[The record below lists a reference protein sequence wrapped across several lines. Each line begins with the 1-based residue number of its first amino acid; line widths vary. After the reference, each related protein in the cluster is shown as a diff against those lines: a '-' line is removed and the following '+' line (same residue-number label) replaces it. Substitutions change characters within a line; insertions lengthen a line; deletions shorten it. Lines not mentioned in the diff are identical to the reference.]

1 MPFFK
6 QSNLLYL
13 HVPKTG
19 GMSIEE
25 YFFTRGT
32 KMSMAD
38 VFLIKGDDARNEY
51 SIYGWYFDK
60 PNSIRVPNNRSL
72 QHFTYQEIL
81 DSKEY
86 FGIDFDTTPY
96 EIIMSVRNPLD
107 RMISEMFWNHR
118 ISLESTPEQV
128 ADAIYHYLHE
138 DKENQDNHRL
148 PQYMFGLDENGIWI
162 PTIQIVHTE
171 NLEKEMH
178 QLRYDD
184 FHVHTNKC
192 KSGENIDYK
201 KYLNHRSIQMIQEYY
216 AKDFE
221 MFGYPLNTHYNTTIV
236 TAFIQ
241 DINKNPSRN
250 LEEYINFGKKL
261 LNIPNPKIVFID
273 YKSYRDFFETS
284 DDIFPL
290 TTFVPMRKEDIYLYN
305 YKEALTDFHL
315 QGNEDKDTIDYL
327 FVQCNKTEWIVK
339 AIELNRYKTEQ
350 YIWIDFGINHMIRE
364 KENFESWVLK
374 MTEQRY
380 NHVRIAACKYKGY
393 SVSYDVYRTL
403 TWTFA
408 GSVFGGNINGLL
420 DFALLTKKEILKT
433 IREKKTIMWE
443 INIWYLIY
451 RQYPDFF
458 DMYTCGHD
466 FRILDYY

>member
-19 GMSIEE
+19 GMSVEE
-25 YFFTRGT
+25 YFFT
-32 KMSMAD
+32 KEN
-38 VFLIKGDDARNEY
+38 IEKNEK
-51 SIYGWYFDK
+51 SIYGWYLDK
-60 PNSIRVPNNRSL
+60 PNQIRVPNERSL
-72 QHFTYQEIL
+72 QHYTYAEIMENQ
-81 DSKEY
+81 KY
-86 FGIDFDTTPY
+86 FDIDFSINPPK
-96 EIIMSVRNPLD
+96 IFISVRNPFD
-107 RMISEMFWNHR
+107 RMISEMFWNQR
-118 ISLESTPEQV
+118 IHVESNPDEV
-128 ADAIYHYLHE
+128 ADAIFHYLHIDTE
-138 DKENQDNHRL
+138 IQDNHRL
-148 PQYMFGLDENGIWI
+148 PQHMFGLDENGIWI
-162 PTIQIVHTE
+162 PNIQIVRTE
-171 NLEKEMH
+171 NLEKDMQQFGYE
-178 QLRYDD
+178 D

-201 KYLNHRSIQMIQEYY
+201 KYLNHRSIRMIQEYY

-221 MFGYPLNTHYNTTIV
+221 IFGYPTDLHYNTTIV

-250 LEEYINFGKKL
+250 LEEYIDFGKKL

-273 YKSYRDFFETS
+273 HKSYRDFFENNN
-284 DDIFPL
+284 DIFPL
-290 TTFVPMRKEDIYLYN
+290 TTFIPMLKEDIYLYN
-305 YKEALTDFHL
+305 YKTELTDFHL
-315 QGNEDKDTIDYL
+315 QGNVDKDTIDYL
-327 FVQCNKTEWIVK
+327 FVQCNKTEWVTR
-339 AIELNRYKTEQ
+339 AIEVNRYKTSQ

-364 KENFESWVLK
+364 KEHFERWILK
-374 MTEQRY
+374 MTEKQY
-380 NHVRIAACKYKGY
+380 DKVRIASCKYKGY
-393 SVSYDVYRTL
+393 SVSYNVYRTL

-408 GSVFGGNINGLL
+408 GSVFGGNVDSLL
-420 DFALLTKKEILKT
+420 EFAFLAKKEILKT

-451 RQYPDFF
+451 RQCLDFF